1 MFHTILPHYRHV
13 KPIVQRYETLY
24 AQEFPLIKD
33 WHVLGKLILIQ
44 LIASQPEILNNPL
57 KLQLTFRI
65 TLVKALSLLP
75 DSKVEFA

>member
-24 AQEFPLIKD
+24 AQQFPQIKD

-44 LIASQPEILNNPL
+44 LIAIQPEILNNPL
-57 KLQLTFRI
+57 ELQLTYRVAFVQI
-65 TLVKALSLLP
+65 LSLLFET
-75 DSKVEFA
+75 KLITA